1 MGCVEAPEREA
12 FSAALL
18 PPEGSSGKRLL
29 GSTRRLLDRL
39 PGGSELATG
48 WPVAGAV
55 ASDVLFHCIL
65 LKFKSDHVQLF
76 KNLLWL
82 PFPEETKILTA
93 A

>member
-1 MGCVEAPEREA
+1 MSRHPNARR
-12 FSAALL
+12 SARLFCPPKAARGSASWGAL
-18 PPEGSSGKRLL
+18 GTYS
-29 GSTRRLLDRL
+29 DRL
-39 PGGSELATG
+39 PEGSELATG